1 MSKSL
6 KSLDCSRCGI
16 EVPKVSLDAVQ
27 VLCWLCSMKNT
38 SYYENPDGETDS
50 RKLPENTEFD
60 RHGD

>member
-6 KSLDCSRCGI
+6 KSLDCERCGI

-38 SYYENPDGETDS
+38 SYYENPDGDTNTNQLSETS
-50 RKLPENTEFD
+50 EFD
-60 RHGD
+60 RDGD